1 MDCTKVLN
9 ARLGNRLASN
19 PASLAIRIYLIFTN
33 VKSVLYG
40 LVFMG
45 KISIALA
52 IFALG
57 LVACDGSGTS
67 STEQNSESELESSS
81 SNSAGVDCLALIIAN
96 L

>member
-1 MDCTKVLN
+1 MD
-9 ARLGNRLASN
+9 
-19 PASLAIRIYLIFTN
+19 
-33 VKSVLYG
+33 
-40 LVFMG
+40 

-67 STEQNSESELESSS
+67 STEQNSESELESSG